1 MEILELLRQLRLGSS
16 DRTIADLLRLN
27 RRTVARYRVWANQQ
41 GLLTGEVP
49 TAGALQ
55 QLVRATLPTPLPPQQ
70 TSSLEPYREEIM
82 TYRARGMELAA
93 IRARLEEV
101 HQHPISYGAVWRL
114 VKRLETSVPE
124 VYVRVEGQPGAEA
137 QVDFG
142 YAGLQ
147 IDPATGQLRKSWV
160 FVLVLSWSRH
170 LYAEIVF
177 DQRVET
183 WLLCHRH
190 AFEYFGGVPAR
201 VVLDN
206 LKSAI
211 LRSSVHEPT
220 AQRAYRECAEHYG
233 FLIDPNPPR
242 SPHLKGKVEQGG
254 VHYVKRNF
262 LAGREPEPI
271 DTLNAK
277 LLTWCE
283 QVAGRRR
290 HGTTQQMPLERFR
303 QGEQGALLPLPR
315 TPYDLAVWAKLRL
328 HRDCHV
334 TFDRSYY
341 SAPYRFVGQT
351 LWVRGGARTVEL
363 FTAAHELVATH
374 DRATAPGERYTYLAH
389 LPPEKVP
396 GLVLNRADCQVQAE
410 EIGPATAAIVRRLL
424 AHRPEDRLKV
434 AGRLLRLAGHYGPER
449 LELACARA
457 CYFGAGDYVG
467 VKRILQAGLEQQP
480 LAESPLPANPS
491 VAAGGVRYT
500 FVRQASEFVTSL
512 LGGGR

>member
-1 MEILELLRQLRLGSS
+1 MEILELLRLLRLGSS
-16 DRTIADLLRLN
+16 DRTIADLLQVN
-27 RRTVARYRVWANQQ
+27 RRTVARYRRWANQQ
-41 GLLTGEVP
+41 GLLTGELP

-70 TSSLEPYREEIM
+70 TSSLEPYREEIIA
-82 TYRARGMELAA
+82 YRARGLELAA

-101 HQHPISYGAVWRL
+101 HQHPVSYSAVWRL
-114 VKRLETSVPE
+114 VQRLEPRTPTT
-124 VYVRVEGQPGAEA
+124 YVRVEGKPGDEA

-142 YAGLQ
+142 SAGLQ
-147 IDPATGQLRKSWV
+147 IDPTTGQLRKSWV
-160 FVLVLSWSRH
+160 FVMVLAWSRH

-177 DQRVET
+177 DQRLET

-211 LRSSVHEPT
+211 VCAAVHEPT

-242 SPHLKGKVEQGG
+242 APHLKGKVEQGG

-262 LAGREPEPI
+262 LAGREPEPV
-271 DTLNAK
+271 DALNGK
-277 LLTWCE
+277 LRHWCM
-283 QVAGRRR
+283 QVAGQRR
-290 HGTTQQMPLERFR
+290 HGTTQQVPLERFR
-303 QGEQGALLPLPR
+303 QVEQGALLPLPR
-315 TPYDLAVWAKLRL
+315 SPYDLAVWAKLRL

-334 TFDRSYY
+334 TFDRCYY
-341 SAPYRFVGQT
+341 SAPYRLVGQD
-351 LWVRGGARTVEL
+351 LWVRGGTRTVEIY
-363 FTAAHELVATH
+363 TTAHELVATH
-374 DRATAPGERYTYLAH
+374 DRAPTPGTRQTNLAH

-396 GLVLNRADCQVQAE
+396 GLVLNRADCQAQAE
-410 EIGPATAAIVRRLL
+410 AIGPATAAIVQRLL

-434 AGRLLRLAGHYGPER
+434 AGRLLRLAGQYSPER

-480 LAESPLPANPS
+480 LAASPAPP
-491 VAAGGVRYT
+491 VAAADGVRYT
-500 FVRQASEFVTSL
+500 FVRSASEFVAGL